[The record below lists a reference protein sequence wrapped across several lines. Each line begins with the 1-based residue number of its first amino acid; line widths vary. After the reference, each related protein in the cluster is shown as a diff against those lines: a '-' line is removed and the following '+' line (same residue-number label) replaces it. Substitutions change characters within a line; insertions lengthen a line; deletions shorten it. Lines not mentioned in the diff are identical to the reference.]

1 MNYSLKMARLDY
13 FTCKPN
19 IISYF
24 TLIPVTIIF
33 SFMSISSIFIFNF
46 TAAWFIALM
55 STNIFVV
62 QEKNELER
70 LYASLSLTTQ
80 NIVAG
85 RYIYTYATFLLAY
98 IFTTLV
104 GVISIILKHESV
116 NGLDIITSF
125 SLSLFT
131 FTAIIA
137 IQLPLYFRYGYSKA
151 KIYCLI
157 PFVLVMLFV
166 MLPSFIGSLANII
179 SFAMEHDIFINILS
193 ILISL
198 FILGV
203 SYCFSIRGYKKRK

>member
-33 SFMSISSIFIFNF
+33 SFMSTSSIFIFNF

-179 SFAMEHDIFINILS
+179 
-193 ILISL
+193 
-198 FILGV
+198 
-203 SYCFSIRGYKKRK
+203 

>member
-33 SFMSISSIFIFNF
+33 SFMSTSSIFIFNF
-46 TAAWFIALM
+46 TAAWFIAL
-55 STNIFVV
+55 
-62 QEKNELER
+62 
-70 LYASLSLTTQ
+70 Q

-179 SFAMEHDIFINILS
+179 SFAMEHDIFINILP

>member
-33 SFMSISSIFIFNF
+33 SFMSTSSIFIFNF

-137 IQLPLYFRYGYSKA
+137 IQLT
-151 KIYCLI
+151 
-157 PFVLVMLFV
+157 
-166 MLPSFIGSLANII
+166 FI
-179 SFAMEHDIFINILS
+179 F
-193 ILISL
+193 
-198 FILGV
+198 
-203 SYCFSIRGYKKRK
+203 

>member
-33 SFMSISSIFIFNF
+33 SFMSTSSIFIFNF

-116 NGLDIITSF
+116 NGL
-125 SLSLFT
+125 L
-131 FTAIIA
+131 
-137 IQLPLYFRYGYSKA
+137 
-151 KIYCLI
+151 
-157 PFVLVMLFV
+157 
-166 MLPSFIGSLANII
+166 
-179 SFAMEHDIFINILS
+179 
-193 ILISL
+193 
-198 FILGV
+198 
-203 SYCFSIRGYKKRK
+203 